1 VAHAW
6 TGDLGRQASSTVGGW
21 SGLDRRS
28 RTTRAELQPRQWR
41 GYNGNPGFVDE
52 FFERHPRAARAR
64 LDIELGVRDAGWLLT
79 PAADETPEE
88 AAFRDRLAGVIFNEL
103 RADCRQLNRQ
113 LQGSWRDVVSQAAS
127 TAWQGNALFERTW
140 YKDPSATAGR
150 GARLEL
156 FHVHPSTIA
165 EFKDPGGV
173 LEYVRQS
180 SLSTAG
186 GYRDIPAHKLLFIR
200 PFGTSGQW
208 EGWTPARSL
217 GFLLE
222 VAWSLYTAK
231 ARHARNAGGVM
242 TVEQFA
248 ADLGDVLGENQDE
261 VDRILDEFEFGNAK
275 AMALPYG
282 LKANFFAP
290 PGGGTDTVEFLKYVD
305 GAVDHLLG
313 SWVASLGLTAGSG
326 SRALGETL
334 EVQDQLRWRRFLNT
348 IGAAFTGMF
357 ETLRAEL
364 GYPSSVRVPTLEVPA
379 ASETIPLD
387 EFSAAVT
394 AGLQVGALRPTP
406 GLTREWAMRANLPD
420 EVVEEQLAAAATQ
433 AEPPAASGAAEA
445 VEPPAPVTAP
455 VRSTLAQRMGLRAA
469 DDDSFDVPERVRANA
484 RRGLEL
490 RREHGRGGT
499 EVGVA
504 RARDLSNGR
513 VSGDTIGRMRSFF
526 ARHAVDA
533 EHRDDETSAA
543 NIAWLLW
550 GGDSGRRW
558 VESETFDEMFAS
570 DTGCG
575 CGACEVNAADSVTNT
590 DANGEPVEF
599 FREFID
605 LEFDVAW
612 NENDRTRARLDGEFE
627 AAMKAIRDDHV
638 ADLRFAL
645 TPVAGAPALSAD
657 RVEQLTDAIR
667 DTYAERYAAAID
679 DHVEAVQRATATAS
693 QGERARRGASAAAAS
708 RENAPALLDWVE
720 GEVAATERAIARQA
734 RVAANRVQ
742 EDILDQFDAGAK
754 PEQLASRIRPSG
766 LSSHAQSIA
775 NRAEGNGRLI
785 EAVVE
790 GSQDLVPVEV
800 IRTSVND
807 KRRCQ
812 TCQDRDGLRWS
823 LRTPEEVEAFA
834 ADALSTVP
842 DPECEG
848 TERRCRCG
856 HLVRYGRLA

>member
-1 VAHAW
+1 MAHASE
-6 TGDLGRQASSTVGGW
+6 LGRQSASTVGGL
-21 SGLDRRS
+21 SGLTRRS
-28 RTTRAELQPRQWR
+28 RTTRRELSPRQWR
-41 GYNGNPGFVDE
+41 GYSGRPGFVDE
-52 FFERHPRAARAR
+52 FMERHYRVARAR
-64 LDIELGVRDAGWLLT
+64 LDIELGVRDASWTLT
-79 PAADETPEE
+79 PCPDETPEE
-88 AAFRDRLAGVIFNEL
+88 AALRERIAGVLFDEV
-103 RADCRQLNRQ
+103 RTDCKQRNRQ
-113 LQGSWRDVVSQAAS
+113 LQGGWGDVVGQAS
-127 TAWQGNALFERTW
+127 SCILYGNALFERTW
-140 YKDPSATAGR
+140 YDDPSAASGR
-150 GARLEL
+150 GKRLEL
-156 FHVHPSTIA
+156 FHIHPSTIS
-165 EFKDPGGV
+165 EFNDPGGV
-173 LEYVRQS
+173 LESVRQS
-180 SLSTAG
+180 SLSASST
-186 GYRDIPAHKLLFIR
+186 YRDIPAHKLLFVR

-208 EGWTPARSL
+208 EGWSAAMSL

-222 VAWSLYTAK
+222 VGWALYIAK

-242 TVEQFA
+242 TVEQFSNE
-248 ADLGDVLGENQDE
+248 LGDVLGENEGE
-261 VDRILDEFEFGNAK
+261 VNRILDEFEFGNAK
-275 AMALPYG
+275 AMAIPYG

-290 PGGGTDTVEFLKYVD
+290 PGGGTDTVEVWKYID

-334 EVQDQLRWRRFLNT
+334 QVQDQLRWRRFLNT
-348 IGAAFTGMF
+348 IGDAFTAMF
-357 ETLRAEL
+357 ETLRYEL
-364 GYPSSVRVPTLEVPA
+364 GFASRVRVPTLKVPA
-379 ASETIPLD
+379 AEETIALAD
-387 EFSAAVT
+387 FSTAVT
-394 AGLQVGALRPTP
+394 SGLQAGALRPTP
-406 GLTREWAMRANLPD
+406 GLTREWARRANLPD
-420 EVVEEQLAAAATQ
+420 EVVEEQIAAMHPEPV
-433 AEPPAASGAAEA
+433 AEPAA
-445 VEPPAPVTAP
+445 PAPTPEPATP
-455 VRSTLAQRMGLRAA
+455 PKPRSTLGERLGLRAA

-499 EVGVA
+499 AVGVA
-504 RARDLSNGR
+504 RARDLSEGS
-513 VSGDTIGRMRSFF
+513 VSRKTIGRMRSFF
-526 ARHAVDA
+526 ARHAVDS

-570 DTGCG
+570 DGACDCG
-575 CGACEVNAADSVTNT
+575 GCEVNAAASVTNM
-590 DANGEPVEF
+590 DVNGEAVEF

-605 LEFDVAW
+605 LEMDVAW
-612 NENDRTRARLDGEFE
+612 NENDRERARLDAEFE

-645 TPVAGAPALSAD
+645 TPVAGEPLTAD

-667 DTYAERYAAAID
+667 DNYAERYAAAID
-679 DHVEAVQRATATAS
+679 DHVEAVQKATALAANA
-693 QGERARRGASAAAAS
+693 ERARRGASASPAS
-708 RENAPALLDWVE
+708 RANAPALQDWVE

-734 RVAANRVQ
+734 QVAANRVQ

-785 EAVVE
+785 DAVVE

-834 ADALSTVP
+834 ADALATVP

-856 HLVRYGRLA
+856 HLVRYGRLS